1 MQGAVGRG
9 EQIET
14 QGLLATGT
22 EGGPTL
28 REVVAERVAAHRSR
42 RAGAY
47 ALEAQREEALRQH
60 RENLAHNRRGSS
72 LVRDVV
78 RARYENSPTYREFLA
93 AEAERAL
100 EQAQA
105 EADMAAR
112 KAHAVAEA
120 QFKLLEE
127 LRLFE
132 EKEET
137 QQWNEPQPSPRQQA
151 LADYRAEA
159 RSQLAHEL
167 ADIALGAQ
175 ELIAEPTLRIVEA
188 TPPPAPRATRPTH
201 ATQTPGDLFATTAPI
216 SQAPTSEVSAGG
228 LTVRLYEDLGAP
240 RLGTAPPKQWHPV
253 EHDRAIDPY
262 QAAIELEE
270 LDQEIEFRRAPE
282 FADHVIEA
290 MPLPANLI
298 EFPRQLIASRKAR
311 PRLAE
316 GPLREEASSEPQLR
330 IFEVEPEQIS
340 TQPAATEN
348 PEDLSATAPGWQGL
362 LLDSTPVG
370 EPLSQSKERQS
381 VQPMD
386 IAPVHLRLM
395 AATVDACC
403 IAAALVAFA
412 TAVTL
417 IAGPALALLS
427 RPLLTGSATVALLAT
442 ALIYQLLFFTFSE
455 STPGM
460 RYARIGLCTFS
471 DENPSRKAM
480 RRRILATLLAA
491 CPVGL
496 GLLWVWM
503 DAERLG
509 WHDRISRMY
518 QRAY

>member
-1 MQGAVGRG
+1 MQSAVGHS

-47 ALEAQREEALRQH
+47 ALEAQREETLRQH

-93 AEAERAL
+93 AEAGRAL

-105 EADMAAR
+105 EAEIAAR
-112 KAHAVAEA
+112 KADAVAQA

-132 EKEET
+132 EAEET
-137 QQWNEPQPSPRQQA
+137 DQRNESRPSPSEQA
-151 LADYRAEA
+151 LAEYHAEA

-175 ELIAEPTLRIVEA
+175 ELISEPALRIVEA
-188 TPPPAPRATRPTH
+188 TPAPAPRASHATH
-201 ATQTPGDLFATTAPI
+201 ATHAIQTPGDLFAPPT
-216 SQAPTSEVSAGG
+216 QAPACEVSAGG
-228 LTVRLYEDLGAP
+228 LTVRLYEDLGVP
-240 RLGTAPPKQWHPV
+240 RLSDAPGQWHSV
-253 EHDRAIDPY
+253 EQDRALDPY
-262 QAAIELEE
+262 QAARELEE
-270 LDQEIEFRRAPE
+270 LEQEIEFRRAPE
-282 FADHVIEA
+282 FVDHVIEA
-290 MPLPANLI
+290 LPLPANLI

-316 GPLREEASSEPQLR
+316 GPLREDTTSQPQLR

-340 TQPAATEN
+340 IQPPATEN
-348 PEDLSATAPGWQGL
+348 LEDLSATAPGWQSL
-362 LLDSTPVG
+362 LLDSTPVA
-370 EPLSQSKERQS
+370 EPLSQSRERQP

-386 IAPVHLRLM
+386 IAPVQLRLM
-395 AATVDACC
+395 AAAVDACC
-403 IAAALVAFA
+403 IAAAFVAFA

-417 IAGPALALLS
+417 IAGPALELLS
-427 RPLLTGSATVALLAT
+427 RPLLTGSATFALLAT

-480 RRRILATLLAA
+480 RRRILATILAA
-491 CPVGL
+491 CPVGM